1 MHYLLS
7 LNIYIKSHYVKLPL
21 NIKLTLA
28 CQEIL
33 EPNVIL
39 EPILRNVNNYKITK
53 GQIKCYIF
61 LFKLTIAAGIAFFGF
76 RTLLEKSLIGGC
88 QRPVF
93 SSLLMHIICVWFF
106 THFMTPY

>member
-7 LNIYIKSHYVKLPL
+7 LNIYIKNHSVKSPK

-39 EPILRNVNNYKITK
+39 EPILRNVNNDKVIN
-53 GQIKCYIF
+53 GRIKFHIF
-61 LFKLTIAAGIAFFGF
+61 LLKITIAAGIAFQV
-76 RTLLEKSLIGGC
+76 LE
-88 QRPVF
+88 VF
-93 SSLLMHIICVWFF
+93 
-106 THFMTPY
+106 

>member
-7 LNIYIKSHYVKLPL
+7 LNIYIKNHQVKSPP
-21 NIKLTLA
+21 KKHTLA

-39 EPILRNVNNYKITK
+39 RNVNNYKVIK
-53 GQIKCYIF
+53 GRIKFYIF
-61 LFKLTIAAGIAFFGF
+61 LFIITIAAGIAFFGF
-76 RTLLEKSLIGGC
+76 GTLLEKSLIGGC
-88 QRPVF
+88 QRSIV

-106 THFMTPY
+106 THFMSPY